1 MVYSTSYAFG
11 FFWCFCF
18 YMIYNPTGV
27 SVSPNDV
34 IYMSG
39 VFAPLHCRL
48 VNLEA
53 QSSSDTGR
61 QDHTQDYAAD
71 DDHDLLL
78 QKHKHTNTLVS
89 VSHFSD
95 IWNTVSNSYSTA

>member
-1 MVYSTSYAFG
+1 MLLV
-11 FFWCFCF
+11 FFFLVSFCF

-27 SVSPNDV
+27 CVSPNDV

-39 VFAPLHCRL
+39 AFAPLLLCL

-53 QSSSDTGR
+53 QSSSDTGC

-78 QKHKHTNTLVS
+78 QKDKYTQTY
-89 VSHFSD
+89 
-95 IWNTVSNSYSTA
+95 W